1 MRVNRVKTGLVAAI
15 FFSLLSIGMAQAQD
29 QHDIRLSWVVG
40 ARGNYG
46 LASHSSLSYIGD
58 LDNTPQEPQEGATL
72 WLSASLDYGY
82 RVNEWLSVGGSLAWT
97 AGICNLYD
105 RQTHEHWDTMHVD
118 YLSLMPTVR
127 FTWLRRNIVELYSS
141 LGATAGIEHWMHYT
155 NGKQHTYRPYL
166 SYDIKPIGISVGRR
180 WYGFMEAGYGAR
192 GIVNVGVGHRF

>member
-1 MRVNRVKTGLVAAI
+1 MKINRAIIGLVAAI
-15 FFSLLSIGMAQAQD
+15 IFSTLPTTTHAQD
-29 QHDIRLSWVVG
+29 RHDIRLSWNIG

-46 LASHSSLSYIGD
+46 LASHTSLSYVGD
-58 LDNTPQEPQEGATL
+58 MDNTIYEPQEGKTL
-72 WLSASLDYGY
+72 WISASLDYGY
-82 RVNEWLSVGGSLAWT
+82 RVNKWFSIGGCLAWS

-105 RQTHEHWDTMHVD
+105 SQTLERWDTMHVD
-118 YLSLMPTVR
+118 YISIMPIAR
-127 FTWLRRNIVELYSS
+127 FTWLRRGIVELYSS
-141 LGATAGIEHWMHYT
+141 LGATAGIEHWVHYL